1 MKRRKLITMTAGA
14 ILLLTA
20 CSTQTSE
27 TDTAGNAEENVAQT
41 EVEPTAEPTQEPTAT
56 PTPEPTATPT
66 PEPEP
71 VAWFD
76 EKGLKIT
83 PQGDFTFDTVLM
95 SSDGRVLIDINT
107 FEKEK
112 IDVPSNVTI
121 TETTEGAEEGY
132 KKVTAVFNCDYSAG
146 AGKICYAWSSAFDR
160 YSGVSFEVD
169 PDTTYGNATEP
180 GVVQIKYKGEVY
192 DVRME
197 YDAQQ
202 NGNTDTYTVTVICPE
217 DYDGT
222 VFDIGCAYKDL
233 SEMYDKIDLKKKL
246 YTIDELPYYG
256 DHYSYY
262 YFSSSDK

>member
-1 MKRRKLITMTAGA
+1 METYNFNDFKEAG
-14 ILLLTA
+14 I
-20 CSTQTSE
+20 
-27 TDTAGNAEENVAQT
+27 
-41 EVEPTAEPTQEPTAT
+41 
-56 PTPEPTATPT
+56 
-66 PEPEP
+66 
-71 VAWFD
+71 
-76 EKGLKIT
+76 
-83 PQGDFTFDTVLM
+83 DTVFVQDNQ
-95 SSDGRVLIDINT
+95 SASKKGVLRGLHFQINHPQT
-107 FEKEK
+107 KLVRA
-112 IDVPSNVTI
+112 I
-121 TETTEGAEEGY
+121 
-132 KKVTAVFNCDYSAG
+132 
-146 AGKICYAWSSAFDR
+146 
-160 YSGVSFEVD
+160 
-169 PDTTYGNATEP
+169 
-180 GVVQIKYKGEVY
+180 KGEVY